1 MVLLYFEYD
10 EATIQNRMEL
20 LYPVEMRLKV
30 KTESIIAVLS
40 MTVIVLIFNLKN
52 SIGFS
57 RKSKKYKKKTV
68 ILSDIFQSGLPKDE
82 LYDKVADL
90 IIAHKIDRVIG
101 IGETIS
107 AFKTK
112 FANAVTYKTQLV
124 YN

>member
-10 EATIQNRMEL
+10 EAIQNRMEL
-20 LYPVEMRLKV
+20 LYPVA
-30 KTESIIAVLS
+30 ESQKGINNIIQ
-40 MTVIVLIFNLKN
+40 
-52 SIGFS
+52 FS
-57 RKSKKYKKKTV
+57 RSKKYKKKTV

-112 FANAVTYKTQLV
+112 FANAVTYE
-124 YN
+124 NS

>member
-1 MVLLYFEYD
+1 
-10 EATIQNRMEL
+10 
-20 LYPVEMRLKV
+20 
-30 KTESIIAVLS
+30 
-40 MTVIVLIFNLKN
+40 
-52 SIGFS
+52 
-57 RKSKKYKKKTV
+57 V

-112 FANAVTYKTQLV
+112 FANAVT
-124 YN
+124 

>member
-1 MVLLYFEYD
+1 MK
-10 EATIQNRMEL
+10 
-20 LYPVEMRLKV
+20 RLF
-30 KTESIIAVLS
+30 KTEWNCYIRRNALESQNGINNAVLS
-40 MTVIVLIFNLKN
+40 MTVIVLIFNPN

>member
-1 MVLLYFEYD
+1 LDFL
-10 EATIQNRMEL
+10 
-20 LYPVEMRLKV
+20 
-30 KTESIIAVLS
+30 ESQ
-40 MTVIVLIFNLKN
+40 
-52 SIGFS
+52 
-57 RKSKKYKKKTV
+57 KKYKKKTV

-124 YN
+124 YNRF